1 MVLRARMLG
10 EPEDVTLPVLSRSEV
25 DELRRSHLEAQ
36 RHGEKLFSC
45 VQCGGPLHPIR
56 FRSGL
61 DIFGHDPG
69 AHETCVL
76 ARSGESVRHEM
87 LKSVICTAAGRVAG
101 FTAEVEVRGDGLDP
115 GTGYPPVVDVVAT
128 NLADRSRHGWEVQL
142 SAQTDALVYH
152 RQEVRV
158 SFLSQCSWE
167 TTGARPVWADHVPWL
182 GLDLDG
188 ETWRVTGGLVVRQ
201 ALPGRSVEYVP
212 AGPEPLTRV
221 VGDQLRPSRRRL
233 SWVEAP
239 VGGWARLA
247 EHTGQGTARPRPQEG
262 GLEHHPAESC
272 DRPRIYVV
280 PDVPALGAVLR
291 QRSTPEE
298 QPPGAPTWRPRANLP
313 GLVPMS
319 PAEHRRATAARR
331 LVTAPSRRA
340 LMEGGPCGC
349 TG

>member
-1 MVLRARMLG
+1 MVLRARMVGQL
-10 EPEDVTLPVLSRSEV
+10 EVVTLPLCSRSEV

-87 LKSVICTAAGRVAG
+87 LKSLICSAAGRVAG
-101 FTAEVEVRGDGLDP
+101 FSAEVEVRGDGLDP

-152 RQEVRV
+152 RQEVRA

-167 TTGARPVWADHVPWL
+167 TTAACPVWADHVPWL

-188 ETWRVTGGLVVRQ
+188 ETWRVTGGLVVPSGSPTAPSPVR
-201 ALPGRSVEYVP
+201 
-212 AGPEPLTRV
+212 AGGDPEPLTRV
-221 VGDQLRPSRRRL
+221 VGDQVRPSRRRL
-233 SWVEAP
+233 SLGRRPCRWLDSAWPSKADKVPCLAAP
-239 VGGWARLA
+239 A
-247 EHTGQGTARPRPQEG
+247 HKPSSCPSTARP
-262 GLEHHPAESC
+262 
-272 DRPRIYVV
+272 
-280 PDVPALGAVLR
+280 
-291 QRSTPEE
+291 
-298 QPPGAPTWRPRANLP
+298 
-313 GLVPMS
+313 S
-319 PAEHRRATAARR
+319 PATDLAFMPYPTCATTGRSHLEALAQPARSGTVTGRPSTAGQRRA
-331 LVTAPSRRA
+331 
-340 LMEGGPCGC
+340 G
-349 TG
+349 